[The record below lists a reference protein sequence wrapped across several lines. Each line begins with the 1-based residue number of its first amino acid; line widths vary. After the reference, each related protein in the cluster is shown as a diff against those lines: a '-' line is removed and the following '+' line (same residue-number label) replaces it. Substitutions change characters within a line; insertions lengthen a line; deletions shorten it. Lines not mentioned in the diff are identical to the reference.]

1 MIGRD
6 DTKTDSGKAII
17 KMRETTK
24 NKISEGK
31 LLEVEKIIKEKPA
44 FEKENSIVYNI
55 ITEEWNDIR
64 KDHLFV
70 SLSDNHEIRV
80 PVLVFDKKYYVEN
93 EHAVL
98 TRSAIMLKAIEMI
111 SEPTEMQKI
120 EVRKISSMLK
130 KDEMIYELDE
140 RKNATLKTS
149 SIAIAWAFRDYYVAH
164 TDWFSKIINEEV
176 FDKFIYFV
184 YEKTVEIVNNG
195 KINRLIAEKTENS
208 GIRIRI
214 GSRFFYSSY

>member
-6 DTKTDSGKAII
+6 NTKTDSDKAII

-55 ITEEWNDIR
+55 ITEEWSDIR
-64 KDHLFV
+64 KDHLFI

-98 TRSAIMLKAIEMI
+98 TRSAIMLKAIEMV

-149 SIAIAWAFRDYYVAH
+149 SIAIAWALRDYYVAH

-214 GSRFFYSSY
+214 GSRLSYSSY